1 MKILLTGANG
11 YIGRQLLPVLID
23 KGHFVVCCVRNKAD
37 FEFDESYENKVQVI
51 DVDFL
56 KKETLEAIPD
66 DIECAYY
73 LIHSMSDSKSFDQ
86 LESISAINFRQAIE
100 KTTAKQVIY
109 LTGIVNSTKLSD
121 HLRSRLNVE
130 TELGKG
136 SYFLTSFRAGI
147 IIGAG
152 SASFEIMRDLV
163 EKLPIMI
170 APRWLKTKCQPIAIS
185 NAVEILARAAG
196 REELYGKNY
205 DIAGDEVFTYKD
217 MLLNFAKARGL
228 KRYIFVVP
236 VMTPKLSSYW
246 LYFIT
251 STQYS
256 LATSLVDSMKVDV
269 VARNRA
275 ILDIMDITPLTYEES
290 ISLAISKV
298 AQHPRINTK
307 KILKDNIRDIS
318 QFPNDIQAPDFGC
331 VKDIQIEPV
340 SNREACEER
349 IWRIGGETGWY
360 YASWLWRLRGS
371 IDKLFGGVG
380 IRRGRTSTTDIKA
393 GDTLDFWLVIHADRQ
408 ETRLLL
414 YAEMKLPG
422 EAWLEF
428 KIENDKFIQ
437 TATFRPKGLLGRMYW
452 YGIWPMHILIFR
464 GMARKVANG

>member
-11 YIGRQLLPVLID
+11 YIGRQLLPVLLD
-23 KGHFVVCCVRNKAD
+23 KGHYIVCCVRDKAS

-51 DVDFL
+51 EVDFL
-56 KKETLEAIPD
+56 KKETLESIPK

-73 LIHSMSDSKSFDQ
+73 LIHSMSDTKSFSQ
-86 LESISAINFRQAIE
+86 LESVSAINFRQAVE

-121 HLRSRLNVE
+121 HLRSRQNVE
-130 TELGKG
+130 TQLSKG
-136 SYFLTSFRAGI
+136 SYSLTSFRAGI

-163 EKLPIMI
+163 EKLPIMV
-170 APRWLKTKCQPIAIS
+170 APRWLKTKCQPIGVS
-185 NAVEILARAAG
+185 DAVEILARAAG
-196 REELYGKNY
+196 REELYGRSF
-205 DIAGDEVFTYKD
+205 DIAGDEVFTYKE
-217 MLLNFAKARGL
+217 MLLGFAKARDL

-251 STQYS
+251 STQYT
-256 LATSLVDSMKVDV
+256 LATALVDSMKVDV

-275 ILDIMDITPLTYEES
+275 ILDILDIKPLTYQES
-290 ISLAISKV
+290 IALAINKV

-307 KILKDNIRDIS
+307 KLLKDNIRDIT
-318 QFPNDIQAPDFGC
+318 QFPSDIQAPDFGC
-331 VKDIQIEPV
+331 VKDRQVEQLAD
-340 SNREACEER
+340 RQACEDR
-349 IWRIGGETGWY
+349 IWSIGGETGWY
-360 YASWLWRLRGS
+360 YADWLWRLRGA

-380 IRRGRTSTTDIKA
+380 IRRGRTSATDIKA
-393 GDTLDFWLVIHADRQ
+393 GDTLDFWLVIHADKE

-428 KIENDKFIQ
+428 KIEDDKYIQ

-452 YGIWPMHILIFR
+452 YGIWPLHILIFR
-464 GMARKVANG
+464 GMARNVANG